1 MDYRKDILVQ
11 VLEYMEKNIIEGL
24 SVDKVSIISGYS
36 KWHLQRLFKHY
47 FGITLGTYIRNRKL
61 SRSAVLLKQHQG
73 NILDVAL
80 ASGFASQ
87 QCYTRAF
94 KRFFGETPNSFRNSR
109 GWDFSTQIPPYGSD
123 NKPYFYHTVMPDDI
137 DMLKQYKA
145 LIFHSVR
152 KYRDASDITQ
162 TNDKWLSK
170 NGRAYGVEKRKG
182 GRSHAN
188 GKEQEVFHSIFN
200 FYIPMGKY
208 IVIPFIGE
216 LPEYIAF
223 FEGIYDA
230 HLPAI
235 NVKMRES
242 FFIELYRHEHL
253 NSKIINV
260 DILIPVA

>member
-24 SVDKVSIISGYS
+24 SVEKVSIVSGYS

-170 NGRAYGVEKRKG
+170 NGRAYSVEKRKG
-182 GRSHAN
+182 GGRMPTARS
-188 GKEQEVFHSIFN
+188 K
-200 FYIPMGKY
+200 
-208 IVIPFIGE
+208 
-216 LPEYIAF
+216 
-223 FEGIYDA
+223 
-230 HLPAI
+230 
-235 NVKMRES
+235 R
-242 FFIELYRHEHL
+242 FFIPYLTSIYPWG
-253 NSKIINV
+253 N
-260 DILIPVA
+260 ILSFPL

>member
-24 SVDKVSIISGYS
+24 SVEKVSIVSGYS

-170 NGRAYGVEKRKG
+170 MG
-182 GRSHAN
+182 G
-188 GKEQEVFHSIFN
+188 
-200 FYIPMGKY
+200 
-208 IVIPFIGE
+208 
-216 LPEYIAF
+216 LIA
-223 FEGIYDA
+223 
-230 HLPAI
+230 
-235 NVKMRES
+235 
-242 FFIELYRHEHL
+242 
-253 NSKIINV
+253 
-260 DILIPVA
+260 

>member
-24 SVDKVSIISGYS
+24 SVEKVSIISGYS

-123 NKPYFYHTVMPDDI
+123 NKPYFYHAVMPDDI

-170 NGRAYGVEKRKG
+170 NGRAYSVEKRKG
-182 GRSHAN
+182 GRPHAN

-235 NVKMRES
+235 NIKMRES

-260 DILIPVA
+260 DILIPVV

>member
-24 SVDKVSIISGYS
+24 SVEKVSIVSGYS

-123 NKPYFYHTVMPDDI
+123 NKPYFYHTVLPDDI

-170 NGRAYGVEKRKG
+170 NGRAYSVEKRKG
-182 GRSHAN
+182 GRPHAN

>member
-24 SVDKVSIISGYS
+24 SVEKVSIISGYS

-170 NGRAYGVEKRKG
+170 NGRAYSVEKRKG
-182 GRSHAN
+182 GRPHAN

-223 FEGIYDA
+223 FEGIYDT

>member
-1 MDYRKDILVQ
+1 YRKDILVQ

-24 SVDKVSIISGYS
+24 SVEKVSIVSGYS

-170 NGRAYGVEKRKG
+170 NGRAYSVEKRKG
-182 GRSHAN
+182 GRPHAN

>member
-24 SVDKVSIISGYS
+24 SVEKVSIISGYS

-170 NGRAYGVEKRKG
+170 NGRAYSVEKRKG
-182 GRSHAN
+182 GRPHAN
-188 GKEQEVFHSIFN
+188 GKEQEAFHPIFN

>member
-24 SVDKVSIISGYS
+24 SVEKVSIISGYS

-170 NGRAYGVEKRKG
+170 NGRAYSVEKRKG
-182 GRSHAN
+182 GRPHAN

-242 FFIELYRHEHL
+242 FFIELYRHDHL

>member
-24 SVDKVSIISGYS
+24 SVEKVSIISGYS

-170 NGRAYGVEKRKG
+170 NGRAYSVEKRKG
-182 GRSHAN
+182 GRPHAN

-242 FFIELYRHEHL
+242 FFIELYRCEHL
-253 NSKIINV
+253 NSKKINV

>member
-24 SVDKVSIISGYS
+24 SVEKVSIISGYS

-170 NGRAYGVEKRKG
+170 NGRAYSVEKRKG
-182 GRSHAN
+182 GRPHAN

-235 NVKMRES
+235 NVKMREG

>member
-1 MDYRKDILVQ
+1 MGYRKDILVQ

-24 SVDKVSIISGYS
+24 SVEKVSIISGYS

-170 NGRAYGVEKRKG
+170 NGRAYSVEKRKG
-182 GRSHAN
+182 GRPHAN

-235 NVKMRES
+235 NIKMRES

-260 DILIPVA
+260 DILIPVV

>member
-24 SVDKVSIISGYS
+24 SVEKVSIISGYS

-162 TNDKWLSK
+162 MNDKWLSK
-170 NGRAYGVEKRKG
+170 NGRAYSVEKRKG
-182 GRSHAN
+182 GRPHAN

>member
-123 NKPYFYHTVMPDDI
+123 NKPYFYHTVIPDDI

-170 NGRAYGVEKRKG
+170 NGRAYSVEKRKG
-182 GRSHAN
+182 GRPHAN

>member
-47 FGITLGTYIRNRKL
+47 FGVTLGTYIRNRKL

-170 NGRAYGVEKRKG
+170 NGRAYSVEKRKG
-182 GRSHAN
+182 GRPHAN

>member
-24 SVDKVSIISGYS
+24 SVEKVSIISGYS

-109 GWDFSTQIPPYGSD
+109 GWDFSTQIPPHGSD

-170 NGRAYGVEKRKG
+170 NGRAYSVEKRKG
-182 GRSHAN
+182 GRPHAN

>member
-24 SVDKVSIISGYS
+24 SVEKVSIISGYS

-170 NGRAYGVEKRKG
+170 NGRAYSVEKRKG
-182 GRSHAN
+182 GRPHAN

-230 HLPAI
+230 HLPALNI
-235 NVKMRES
+235 KMRES

-260 DILIPVA
+260 DILIPVV

>member
-24 SVDKVSIISGYS
+24 SVEKVSIVSGYS

-152 KYRDASDITQ
+152 KYRDARDITQ

-170 NGRAYGVEKRKG
+170 NGRAYSVEKRKG
-182 GRSHAN
+182 GRPHAN

>member
-24 SVDKVSIISGYS
+24 SVEKVSIVSGYS

-73 NILDVAL
+73 NILDVAM

-170 NGRAYGVEKRKG
+170 NGRAYSVEKRKG
-182 GRSHAN
+182 GRPHAN

>member
-24 SVDKVSIISGYS
+24 SVEKVSIVSGYS

-170 NGRAYGVEKRKG
+170 NGRAYSVEKRKG
-182 GRSHAN
+182 GRPHAN

-208 IVIPFIGE
+208 IIIPFIGE

>member
-24 SVDKVSIISGYS
+24 SVEKVSIISGYS

-170 NGRAYGVEKRKG
+170 NGRAYSVEKRKG
-182 GRSHAN
+182 GRPHAN
-188 GKEQEVFHSIFN
+188 GKEQEVFYSIFN

-216 LPEYIAF
+216 LTEYIAF

>member
-109 GWDFSTQIPPYGSD
+109 GWDFSTQIPPYCSD

-170 NGRAYGVEKRKG
+170 NGRAYSVEKRKG
-182 GRSHAN
+182 GRPHAN

>member
-24 SVDKVSIISGYS
+24 SVEKVSIISGYS

-170 NGRAYGVEKRKG
+170 NGRAYSVEKRKG
-182 GRSHAN
+182 GRPYAN

>member
-11 VLEYMEKNIIEGL
+11 VLEYMGKNIIEGL
-24 SVDKVSIISGYS
+24 SVEKVSIISGYS

-170 NGRAYGVEKRKG
+170 NGRAYSVEKRKG
-182 GRSHAN
+182 GRPHAN